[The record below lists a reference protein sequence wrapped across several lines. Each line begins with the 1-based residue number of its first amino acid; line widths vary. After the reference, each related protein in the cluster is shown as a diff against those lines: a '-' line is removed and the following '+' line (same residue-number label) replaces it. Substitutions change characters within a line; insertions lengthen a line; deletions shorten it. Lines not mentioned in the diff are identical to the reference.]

1 MVAIIMITVVV
12 IIIIIV
18 SKFLFHN
25 AGTSFYI
32 LCTEENYHN
41 D

>member
-1 MVAIIMITVVV
+1 MLAIIMITVV

>member
-1 MVAIIMITVVV
+1 MLAIIMITVV
-12 IIIIIV
+12 IIIIV

>member
-1 MVAIIMITVVV
+1 MLVIIMITVV

-32 LCTEENYHN
+32 LCTKENYHN